1 MADLVPVRKID
12 RDALERIIQRA
23 AELQTSEREIGENL
37 TPTEVL
43 ALGKEVGIPD
53 RYLQQAMLEE
63 QTRRPAAPTSGLWN
77 RLAGPLVVT
86 AERVVRGSIEDLEAA
101 LSRWMEQNELL
112 TVQRHQRGWI
122 TWEPVGGF
130 QAAIRRSSAA
140 LGGGKRPFMLSKASI
155 VSATVTP
162 LEEGYCLVGLEASL
176 RRERGSHIAAG
187 SVFSAAG
194 IAGTAILAALGAIWA
209 VAPLPLLAGLAIG
222 YGVFRGYRPIA
233 ERTKLGLERVLDHLE
248 RGEVKPAHRLPEGGN
263 RVWEVLA
270 HEVRKALKP

>member
-1 MADLVPVRKID
+1 MTDLVPARRID

-23 AELQTSEREIGENL
+23 AELQTAEREIGEHL

-77 RLAGPLVVT
+77 RLAGPQVVT
-86 AERVVRGSIEDLEAA
+86 AERVVRGALEDAEAA
-101 LSRWMEQNELL
+101 LIRWMEQNELL
-112 TVQRHQRGWI
+112 TVQRQKRGWI

-130 QAAIRRSSAA
+130 QAAVRRSSAA
-140 LGGGKRPFMLSKASI
+140 LGGGKRPFMLSKASV

-176 RRERGSHIAAG
+176 RRERGSHLALG
-187 SVFSAAG
+187 SVVSTVG
-194 IAGTAILAALGAIWA
+194 IAGTAILATLGAIWA
-209 VAPLPLLAGLAIG
+209 VAPLPLLAGLALG
-222 YGVFRGYRPIA
+222 YASFRSYRPIT